1 MIRTRSTALPSL
13 GLWTL
18 VALLLVT
25 SMLSIA
31 QPVGADVTGGCSG
44 SVDFFMDSA
53 GSYGPSNDT
62 RSNPIV
68 VPKTDGET
76 AKWKGASPGDNRNH
90 SGKVQVKIGPA
101 WINVAEW
108 GHPNEANVEANSGDY
123 AMDDFWAVV
132 PGGQDVVNGI
142 YQARA
147 DHAGDGA
154 SCAAT
159 AFIRFDGDPLSSPIV
174 LGLIAVAVV
183 LAGLVLMIAR
193 RTRNSGLLGVAMF
206 LAILL
211 GLVLAGLL
219 QQFSIWPL
227 DNLSVFGFPAILVLL
242 TFFLRS
248 K

>member
-1 MIRTRSTALPSL
+1 MIRTRSSSLPHL
-13 GLWTL
+13 FLWAL

-31 QPVGADVTGGCSG
+31 QPVRADVTGGCSG
-44 SVDFFMDSA
+44 SVDFLMDSA

-68 VPKTDGET
+68 VPKTEGET
-76 AKWKGASPGDNRNH
+76 AKWEGASPGDNRNH
-90 SGKVQVKIGPA
+90 SGKVQIQIGPA
-101 WINVAEW
+101 WITVADW
-108 GHPNEANVEANSGDY
+108 GHPNDANVSANSGDY

-132 PGGQDVVNGI
+132 PGGQDVVNGL
-142 YQARA
+142 YRARA

-154 SCAAT
+154 SCAAV

-183 LAGLVLMIAR
+183 LAGLVLMTVRRAR
-193 RTRNSGLLGVAMF
+193 SGGLLGVAMF

-219 QQFSIWPL
+219 QQFSVWPL

-242 TFFLRS
+242 TFFLRR

>member
-1 MIRTRSTALPSL
+1 MIRTRSSSVPHLFLWALL
-13 GLWTL
+13 
-18 VALLLVT
+18 ALLLVT

-31 QPVGADVTGGCSG
+31 QPVRADVTGGCSG
-44 SVDFFMDSA
+44 SVDFLMDSA

-68 VPKTDGET
+68 VPKTEGET
-76 AKWKGASPGDNRNH
+76 AKWQGASPGDNRNN
-90 SGKVQVKIGPA
+90 SGKVQVQIGPA
-101 WINVAEW
+101 WATVADW
-108 GHPNEANVEANSGDY
+108 GHPNDANVSANSGDY

-132 PGGQDVVNGI
+132 PGGQDVVNGL
-142 YQARA
+142 YRARA
-147 DHAGDGA
+147 DHAADGA
-154 SCAAT
+154 NCTAT

-183 LAGLVLMIAR
+183 LAGLVLMTAR
-193 RTRNSGLLGVAMF
+193 RARSGGLLGVAMF

-219 QQFSIWPL
+219 QQFSVWPL
-227 DNLSVFGFPAILVLL
+227 DSLSVFGFPAILVLL
-242 TFFLRS
+242 TFFLRG